1 MGLFNSIRMGSSAAG
16 DYEVKRSLR
25 FNDDDSA
32 YLNRTPSNGGD
43 RRVFTLSWWIKL
55 GNSANSTSTFTI
67 FSAQRS
73 TLNPSLEIR
82 LQENRLVI
90 VGNKDGSSSSYMF
103 SLVTEQ
109 LFRDPTAWYHFVVAF
124 NTSDSTASNR
134 IKIYVNGSQITSFSA
149 GSTGLTADTYPSSG
163 DQTSWGTNEAEQQIG
178 RKFGGSAYFD
188 GYLAEINV
196 VDGSQLT
203 PSSFGETN
211 ADTGQWNPKKY
222 VGSYGN
228 SDNGYYLNFSNSSS
242 LGTDSSGNGNN
253 FTPNNFGTGD
263 SVKDSPT
270 NTFATWNPLSTKN
283 LPTLSEG
290 NLKNLSD
297 NNKACNSTFGVTSG
311 KWYWEMHILT
321 DISSSNY
328 IAATGV
334 TSYQMENEGDTSP
347 NLASAGRSYYRGMT
361 SGGVYA
367 YKNYTS
373 TSHTEVSSGGTFYG
387 GAVISFRLDMDAGTL
402 KYYTNNTLVHTDST
416 IPTDGTV
423 IFPMQNATNSGT
435 SRHNASIINFGQ
447 DSTFAGNKTAQ
458 GNKDGNGNGDFYYS
472 VPSGFKAMCSAN
484 LSDPSIAFPNQHFDT
499 LLYTGNGSSQTISG
513 LNFQPDWVWI
523 KRREGENQFL
533 TDSVRG
539 AGLHLRS
546 DQTTAES
553 DNSDGFT
560 SFTSDGFTLTGS
572 GAAEPQINANGGTF
586 VAWNWKGAGSTASNS
601 DGSITTS
608 VRANT
613 TAGFSI
619 LTYTGNGSSG
629 ATIGHGLG
637 VAPDVVIIKR
647 RDGSNSWQVFHQSLG
662 AGKFTDISSSSV
674 AETNSNRWNDTAPTS
689 SVITLGNN
697 SNVNSNNGTCV
708 GYVFSEVAGYS
719 KFGSYTGNGNASGTF
734 VFTGF
739 RPALVVTKIIDT
751 MSENWTMSD
760 NKRSPIN
767 PVDLFSRPDETT
779 GDTTGAAKMDF
790 LSNGFKLRN
799 TDDKTNKSGANYI
812 YMAFAESPYKY
823 SRAR

>member
-1 MGLFNSIRMGSSAAG
+1 MGSSAAG

-32 YLNRTPSNGGD
+32 YLQFTPSSTGN
-43 RRVFTLSWWIKL
+43 RKTWTWSSWVKRSNTSL
-55 GNSANSTSTFTI
+55 GAQSTI
-67 FSAQRS
+67 FHSYASGGQRTELIFRTDD
-73 TLNPSLEIR
+73 TLTFGQGTTN
-82 LQENRLVI
+82 N
-90 VGNKDGSSSSYMF
+90 DGE
-103 SLVTEQ
+103 VTTTAK
-109 LFRDPTAWYHFVVAF
+109 FRDVTAWYHIVCVADF
-124 NTSDSTASNR
+124 SNGTAGNR
-134 IKIYVNGSQITSFSA
+134 FKLYVNGVEQTDNSIGTAFADADGQMPVSGVPIEIGGRTSNRF
-149 GSTGLTADTYPSSG
+149 
-163 DQTSWGTNEAEQQIG
+163 
-178 RKFGGSAYFD
+178 FD
-188 GYLAEINV
+188 GYLAEINFI
-196 VDGSQLT
+196 DGTALT
-203 PSSFGETN
+203 PSSFAETD
-211 ADTGQWNPKKY
+211 ADTGEYKPKKY
-222 VGSYGN
+222 AGSYGT
-228 SDNGYYLNFSNSSS
+228 NGFYLNFSDNSGTSATT
-242 LGTDSSGNGNN
+242 LGRDSSGNGHN

-484 LSDPSIAFPNQHFDT
+484 LPDPSIAFPNQHFDT

-533 TDSVRG
+533 TDSIRG
-539 AGLHLRS
+539 AGVHLRS
-546 DQTTAES
+546 DQAIAES

-586 VAWNWKGAGSTASNS
+586 VAWNWNAGGSTATNN
-601 DGSITTS
+601 DGSVTS
-608 VRANT
+608 QVRANT

-619 LTYTGNGSSG
+619 VTYAGSG
-629 ATIGHGLG
+629 QPRTIGHGLG
-637 VAPDVVIIKR
+637 VAPQVIITR
-647 RDGSNSWQVFHQSLG
+647 SRDGNDNWMVGHNS
-662 AGKFTDISSSSV
+662 AGSSPWEGMIALNSSSNIDSGSTYFYD
-674 AETNSNRWNDTAPTS
+674 AAPTS
-689 SVITLGNN
+689 TVFTRGNYSSGDN
-697 SNVNSNNGTCV
+697 MIAYC
-708 GYVFSEVAGYS
+708 FSEVSSFS
-719 KFGSYTGNGNASGTF
+719 KFGSYVGNGDASGTF

>member
-1 MGLFNSIRMGSSAAG
+1 MGSSGAGG
-16 DYEVKRSLR
+16 DYEIDQSVRLDNGPYLSSSFNGNEDKFTVSVWLKR
-25 FNDDDSA
+25 
-32 YLNRTPSNGGD
+32 
-43 RRVFTLSWWIKL
+43 WKL
-55 GNSANSTSTFTI
+55 GSDSMIMSAAGSNHPGGADIHQFGIDSSDRLFAYAFENSSSQKYSVKTNRRLRDVSNWYHVVYIYDSGNSTS
-67 FSAQRS
+67 
-73 TLNPSLEIR
+73 
-82 LQENRLVI
+82 
-90 VGNKDGSSSSYMF
+90 
-103 SLVTEQ
+103 
-109 LFRDPTAWYHFVVAF
+109 
-124 NTSDSTASNR
+124 SDR
-134 IKIYVNGSQITSFSA
+134 IKLYINGELQTDLAANS
-149 GSTGLTADTYPSSG
+149 YPSQNLNNYINNG
-163 DQTSWGTNEAEQQIG
+163 EPWIIG
-178 RKFGGSAYFD
+178 EESRRLRYPLAA
-188 GYLAEINV
+188 YLAEFNFIDGQAYDASYFGELHTVSNQWV
-196 VDGSQLT
+196 PKEYAGSYSGTSFYLKFADGS
-203 PSSFGETN
+203 
-211 ADTGQWNPKKY
+211 
-222 VGSYGN
+222 
-228 SDNGYYLNFSNSSS
+228 NF
-242 LGTDSSGNGNN
+242 GTDSSGEGNN
-253 FTPNNFGTGD
+253 WSTSSLASSD
-263 SVKDSPT
+263 KLLDSPT
-270 NTFATWNPLSTKN
+270 NNFPTWNPLSTN
-283 LPTLSEG
+283 HLPTLSEG
-290 NLKNLSD
+290 NLKNLGD
-297 NNKACNSTFGVTSG
+297 NNKSCNSTFGVTSG
-311 KWYWEMHILT
+311 KWYWEMHVLT
-321 DISSSNY
+321 DSSSSNY
-328 IAATGV
+328 VAATGV

-347 NLASAGRSYYRGMT
+347 TLASAGRSYYRGMT
-361 SGGVYA
+361 SGGIYA

-373 TSHTEVSSGGTFYG
+373 TSHTEISSGGTFYG

-423 IFPMQNATNSGT
+423 IFPMQNATNSGV

-458 GNKDGNGNGDFYYS
+458 GNTDGSGIGDFYYA

-484 LSDPSIAFPNQHFDT
+484 LANPSIAFPNQHFDT

-533 TDSVRG
+533 TDSIRG
-539 AGLHLRS
+539 AGVHLRS
-546 DQTTAES
+546 DQAIAES

-586 VAWNWKGAGSTASNS
+586 VAWNWNGGGSTVTNNAGTISS
-601 DGSITTS
+601 Q

-637 VAPDVVIIKR
+637 VAPDLVIIKR

-662 AGKFTDISSSSV
+662 AGKFMDISSSSV

-734 VFTGF
+734 VFTSF
-739 RPALVVTKIIDT
+739 KPALVLTKIIDT

-767 PVDLFSRPDETT
+767 PVDSFSRPDETSA
-779 GDTTGAAKMDF
+779 DTTGAAKMDF

-812 YMAFAESPYKY
+812 YMAFAESPFKY

>member
-32 YLNRTPSNGGD
+32 YLQFTPSSTGN
-43 RRVFTLSWWIKL
+43 RKTWTWSSWVKRSNTSL
-55 GNSANSTSTFTI
+55 GAQSTI
-67 FSAQRS
+67 FHSYASGGQRTELIFRTDD
-73 TLNPSLEIR
+73 TLTFGQGTTN
-82 LQENRLVI
+82 N
-90 VGNKDGSSSSYMF
+90 DGE
-103 SLVTEQ
+103 VTTTAK
-109 LFRDPTAWYHFVVAF
+109 FRDVTAWYHIVCVADF
-124 NTSDSTASNR
+124 SNGTAGNR
-134 IKIYVNGSQITSFSA
+134 FKLYVNGVEQTDNSIGTAFADADGQMPVSGVPIEIGGRTSNRF
-149 GSTGLTADTYPSSG
+149 
-163 DQTSWGTNEAEQQIG
+163 
-178 RKFGGSAYFD
+178 FD
-188 GYLAEINV
+188 GYLAEINFI
-196 VDGSQLT
+196 DGTALT
-203 PSSFGETN
+203 PSSFAETD
-211 ADTGQWNPKKY
+211 ADTGEYKPKKY
-222 VGSYGN
+222 AGSYGT
-228 SDNGYYLNFSNSSS
+228 NGFYLNFSDNSGTSATT
-242 LGTDSSGNGNN
+242 LGRDSSGNGHN

-484 LSDPSIAFPNQHFDT
+484 LPDPSIAFPNQHFDT

-533 TDSVRG
+533 TDSIRG
-539 AGLHLRS
+539 AGVHLRS
-546 DQTTAES
+546 DQAIAES

-586 VAWNWKGAGSTASNS
+586 VAWNWNAGGSTATNN
-601 DGSITTS
+601 DGSVTS
-608 VRANT
+608 QVRANT

-619 LTYTGNGSSG
+619 VTYAGSG
-629 ATIGHGLG
+629 QPRTIGHGLG
-637 VAPDVVIIKR
+637 VAPQVIITR
-647 RDGSNSWQVFHQSLG
+647 SRDGNDNWMVGHNS
-662 AGKFTDISSSSV
+662 AGSSPWEGMIALNSSSNIDSGSTYFYD
-674 AETNSNRWNDTAPTS
+674 AAPTS
-689 SVITLGNN
+689 TVFTRGNYSSGDN
-697 SNVNSNNGTCV
+697 MIAYC
-708 GYVFSEVAGYS
+708 FSEVSSFS
-719 KFGSYTGNGNASGTF
+719 KFGSYVGNGDASGTF